1 MIEAKDYWENK
12 EFYKK
17 LCIYIVY
24 NRLGFEYFYASE
36 NTQHYKGKIN
46 GKKAIFYVEDEE
58 IDLKIKGFG
67 WVALIQ
73 IPEVLAAQLG
83 YVL

>member
-1 MIEAKDYWENK
+1 MIEAKDYWKHK

-24 NRLGFEYFYASE
+24 NRLGFEYSYE
-36 NTQHYKGKIN
+36 GKNMYHYRGKIN
-46 GKKAIFYVEDEE
+46 GKKATLHIENEE

-83 YVL
+83 YV

>member
-1 MIEAKDYWENK
+1 MLEARDYWRSK

-24 NRLGFEYFYASE
+24 ERLGFEYSYVGK
-36 NTQHYKGKIN
+36 NMYNYKGKIN
-46 GKKAIFYVEDEE
+46 GKKAVLHIDNEE

-73 IPEVLAAQLG
+73 IPEVLTGQLG
-83 YVL
+83 YV